1 MYAACTLTLRE
12 RQVLA
17 ALAEGL
23 TRKEIA
29 WQLGVTERTIRL
41 HTRRACERLG
51 ALTPTQAVVIAV
63 REHLIAA

>member
-1 MYAACTLTLRE
+1 MAALTLRE

-17 ALAEGL
+17 ALAEGM

-29 WQLGVTERTIRL
+29 WQLGVTERTVRL

-51 ALTPTQAVVIAV
+51 ARTVEQAIAIAV
-63 REHLIAA
+63 ECHLLAA

>member
-1 MYAACTLTLRE
+1 MFATATLTLRE

-17 ALAEGL
+17 ALAEGM

-29 WQLGVTERTIRL
+29 WQLGVTERTVRL

-51 ALTPTQAVVIAV
+51 AQTPTQAVAIAI
-63 REHLIAA
+63 RRRLLAA